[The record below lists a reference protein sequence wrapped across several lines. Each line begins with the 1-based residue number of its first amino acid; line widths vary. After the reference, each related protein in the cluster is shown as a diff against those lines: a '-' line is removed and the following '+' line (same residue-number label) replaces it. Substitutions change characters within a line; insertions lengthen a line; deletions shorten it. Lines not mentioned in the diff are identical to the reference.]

1 MNAITTSSVTLN
13 IKSNQVMFKGKD
25 NSIYLDA
32 NLGGVMCWTDFYT
45 GSMIKNRNG
54 FSLGDQTSV
63 DTWNSQCN
71 ISITGMITT
80 NGSRSATGSKEG
92 GSIITSSG
100 HISSV
105 SGNIQARNGTVG
117 CKI

>member
-54 FSLGDQTSV
+54 FSLADQTSV
-63 DTWNSQCN
+63 DTWTSQCS
-71 ISITGMITT
+71 ISFTGIRTT
-80 NGSRSATGSKEG
+80 NESISTTGSIEG
-92 GSIITSSG
+92 GSITTS
-100 HISSV
+100 
-105 SGNIQARNGTVG
+105 A
-117 CKI
+117 

>member
-1 MNAITTSSVTLN
+1 MNAITTSSVSLN

-32 NLGGVMCWTDFYT
+32 HLGGVMCWIDFYT

-71 ISITGMITT
+71 ISITGMIT
-80 NGSRSATGSKEG
+80 R
-92 GSIITSSG
+92 SIIHRIRIRQKRRPRSLLLFG
-100 HISSV
+100 GV
-105 SGNIQARNGTVG
+105 L
-117 CKI
+117 